1 MKRAVVLLL
10 AVVAGCGSPPKG
22 PPEDAT
28 LSRFAHAGD
37 NAYALEHP
45 EEAIGHYNLALAR
58 ARARDDAAAIADA
71 GFNLAASQL
80 RAGKPQEAI
89 DTVAELRG
97 ELAWYGR
104 SDPALDLVTATAL
117 FRLNDLAN
125 ADAIASVLTAGK
137 AADVA
142 DAAWFLRGMIAD
154 ARGDRA
160 GLERAAASLSPRAD
174 SADIAE
180 LRARLTADAAL
191 ALKSADARRDVLD
204 YRGMA
209 RTIALAAQFTAD
221 AGRASELYLR
231 AGMSAAAQ
239 GDKDRARAWLTLA
252 RDRAPDSVRRA
263 AAEKALR

>member
-1 MKRAVVLLL
+1 MRWPVVLLL
-10 AVVAGCGSPPKG
+10 AAVAGCASAPKG

-125 ADAIASVLTAGK
+125 ADAMASVLTAAK
-137 AADVA
+137 ASNVG
-142 DAAWFLRGMIAD
+142 DAAWFLRGLIAD
-154 ARGDRA
+154 TRGDRP
-160 GLERAAASLSPRAD
+160 GLVRAATALSPHAD
-174 SADIAE
+174 AADVAE
-180 LRARLTADAAL
+180 LRSRLTGDATL
-191 ALKSADARRDVLD
+191 ALKSADARREAMD

-239 GDKDRARAWLTLA
+239 GDKERARAWLTLA